1 MFNKIITLLEFQW
14 YQRCHLILVVL
25 LVKFSQKL
33 QNCFPTHRRKHLSN
47 VVNAVILT
55 ERKSELWVS
64 SFQMCYRQT
73 EFPTLL
79 TLCFNYVFGYWQMEI
94 MLQFILIL
102 KLCYWQTEIVLPTYK
117 LREAFKKNK
126 QDISW
131 HHAKFIYHLPTLP
144 NYDIIYYDIFGI
156 FWLPTH
162 LKVIMTYNKLNLVPM
177 L

>member
-1 MFNKIITLLEFQW
+1 MSLISACNEKKIQPSNHLKKGLSQWLKHPILFLLSMGGTFDTTE
-14 YQRCHLILVVL
+14 IVL

-33 QNCFPTHRRKHLSN
+33 QNCFPTDRRKHLSN

-94 MLQFILIL
+94 MLQFVLIL
-102 KLCYWQTEIVLPTYK
+102 KLCYWQTEIVLPTY
-117 LREAFKKNK
+117 
-126 QDISW
+126 
-131 HHAKFIYHLPTLP
+131 
-144 NYDIIYYDIFGI
+144 
-156 FWLPTH
+156 
-162 LKVIMTYNKLNLVPM
+162 
-177 L
+177 